1 MASLANAMRMGICH
15 NSWIILRFPQ
25 FRGRIRYHS
34 VGTLYSMTLNPQL
47 KTFVGLRASLDDPRV
62 VHVLGGGLAF
72 ALYQLV
78 LAFALQALGS
88 VRDANL
94 LPLELLVFALL
105 GTCLYLYSTVSAARS
120 QVLSPVNLR
129 ADEERKLYSARIAA
143 HLSKKLAA
151 FCQGIDHSLAAIMF
165 FTRAQLG
172 RKVSP
177 QLERDLREVM
187 ERIDQVQLLVSEMQR
202 SVREVDSIDSRDA
215 LRAVDND
222 NLEPMPSIPIPD
234 SVDEYQGAQ
243 GLFSLRKTARKVIVL
258 PITVSYV
265 GEESELRFHTYTLN
279 LCEEGACIVFSG
291 NDLGSQSDIGIQ
303 MPEEFE
309 AKARIRWIQPP
320 RENSFRLAG
329 IEFLDRR
336 VKMAVL

>member
-1 MASLANAMRMGICH
+1 MISSH
-15 NSWIILRFPQ
+15 QP
-25 FRGRIRYHS
+25 
-34 VGTLYSMTLNPQL
+34 
-47 KTFVGLRASLDDPRV
+47 KTVLGLRGSFDDPRV
-62 VHVLGGGLAF
+62 AHVLGGILAF
-72 ALYQLV
+72 ASYQLV
-78 LAFALQALGS
+78 LAYAFQALGR
-88 VRDANL
+88 VRDASL
-94 LPLELLVFALL
+94 YPLELLVFALL
-105 GTCLYLYSTVSAARS
+105 TTCLYLYSTVSTLRS
-120 QVLSPVNLR
+120 QGLSPVNLR
-129 ADEERKLYSARIAA
+129 VDEERRLHSARIASY
-143 HLSKKLAA
+143 LSKRLAS

-172 RKVSP
+172 RKASP

-202 SVREVDSIDSRDA
+202 AVREVDSLDSRDA
-215 LRAVDND
+215 LVAAIN
-222 NLEPMPSIPIPD
+222 NEALEPAASVRVPD
-234 SVDEYQGAQ
+234 SAGEYQGAP
-243 GLFSLRKTARKVIVL
+243 GLYSLRKTARKVIVL
-258 PITVSYV
+258 PITVSYA
-265 GEESELRFHTYTLN
+265 GKEGQLQFYTYTLN

-336 VKMAVL
+336 AKIAAL